1 MRAVIAFGTN
11 IGDRAKNIEDAIAS
25 FNLLPKTKV
34 IKISKIYETKPWGY
48 ENQENFYNGVILIE
62 TEFSKQAIL
71 GACLGIESG
80 MGRVRNIKNGPRIID
95 LDVLFYENETSNTDE
110 LMLPHPQILNRVF
123 VLVPLSDIFKN
134 GIAFDYDFNSA
145 LKLASKEDIK
155 EIKLEL

>member
-34 IKISKIYETKPWGY
+34 VKISKIYETKPWGY

-80 MGRVRNIKNGPRIID
+80 MGRVRNIKNGPRI
-95 LDVLFYENETSNTDE
+95 
-110 LMLPHPQILNRVF
+110 
-123 VLVPLSDIFKN
+123 
-134 GIAFDYDFNSA
+134 
-145 LKLASKEDIK
+145 
-155 EIKLEL
+155 